1 MPLSVP
7 SPLKL
12 EVTPKLVSAAVDF
25 FYLLER
31 GYGRKASLDMVT
43 SRWGLSKLERA
54 ALYRC
59 VFDSKTSAERI
70 SKMLAR
76 PPEKLAIDGFN
87 VLSTI
92 QSALIGD
99 SLLLAVDGFIRDLS
113 ASIRRVAVNQLLA
126 VALNVLLS
134 TLSRFNVLSTIQS
147 ALIGDSLLLAVDG
160 FIRDL
165 SASIRRVAV
174 NQLLAVA
181 LNILLSTLSRLNVKE
196 AIIIFDAQVSKS
208 GEFARMARVLVA
220 RALGSGDVLVSSKAD
235 TSLATLSG
243 DYVVATSDSL
253 LVDRVR
259 AVFDVGGFVCSALAA
274 DKIINFKEIIEE
286 EVNQVAAHLA
296 KGFRT
301 HDA

>member
-31 GYGRKASLDMVT
+31 GYSRKASLDMVT

-59 VFDSKTSAERI
+59 VFDSKTSAERV

-126 VALNVLLS
+126 VALNV
-134 TLSRFNVLSTIQS
+134 
-147 ALIGDSLLLAVDG
+147 
-160 FIRDL
+160 
-165 SASIRRVAV
+165 
-174 NQLLAVA
+174 
-181 LNILLSTLSRLNVKE
+181 LLSTLSRLNVKE

>member
-1 MPLSVP
+1 MLLPIS
-7 SPLKL
+7 SPLRL

-31 GYGRKASLDMVT
+31 GYGRRASLDVVT

-59 VFDSKTSAERI
+59 VFDSKTSAERV

-99 SLLLAVDGFIRDLS
+99 SLVLALDGFVRDLS

-134 TLSRFNVLSTIQS
+134 
-147 ALIGDSLLLAVDG
+147 A
-160 FIRDL
+160 
-165 SASIRRVAV
+165 
-174 NQLLAVA
+174 
-181 LNILLSTLSRLNVKE
+181 LSRLNVRE
-196 AIIIFDAQVSKS
+196 TIIVFDAQVSKS
-208 GEFARMARVLVA
+208 GEFARTARGL
-220 RALGSGDVLVSSKAD
+220 LSSYIGGGEVLVSSKAD
-235 TSLATLSG
+235 TSLAALSG
-243 DYVVATSDSL
+243 DYIVATSDSL

-259 AVFDVGGFVCSALAA
+259 AVFDAGGFVCSAVAA
-274 DKIINFKEIIEE
+274 ERIINFKEMIEE
-286 EVNQVAAHLA
+286 EVNRVAARLA
-296 KGFRT
+296 KGVRT